1 MLSKKVSN
9 FLSNHSFF
17 RNFDTLIGINSIS
30 KPVGGINLV
39 HT

>member
-30 KPVGGINLV
+30 KDYKNNFQK
-39 HT
+39 